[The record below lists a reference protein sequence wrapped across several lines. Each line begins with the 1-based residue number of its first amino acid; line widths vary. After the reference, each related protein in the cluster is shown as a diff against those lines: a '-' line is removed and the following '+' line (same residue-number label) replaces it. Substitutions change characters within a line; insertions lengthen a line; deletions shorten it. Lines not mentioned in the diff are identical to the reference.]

1 MMAGD
6 SSPSVAG
13 LIAAGGAGGA
23 IPLMVSLPAGET
35 APVLGAGG
43 VAGPIGPAGAPETSA
58 AAPGGG
64 LAEVAAIGSC
74 VFADAV
80 VSGRARPATALAS
93 NALRARYGS
102 TSPWPKTASRPG
114 APRSRAVENRT

>member
-1 MMAGD
+1 MVAGD
-6 SSPSVAG
+6 SSSSVAAG
-13 LIAAGGAGGA
+13 PTGGAGGV
-23 IPLMVSLPAGET
+23 IPLIVSLPAGET

-43 VAGPIGPAGAPETSA
+43 VAGPIGPAGAPETSP

-64 LAEVAAIGSC
+64 LAEVVATVTC

-80 VSGRARPATALAS
+80 VSGRPRPATALAS

-102 TSPWPKTASRPG
+102 TRP
-114 APRSRAVENRT
+114 

>member
-1 MMAGD
+1 MVAGD
-6 SSPSVAG
+6 SSGSVAG
-13 LIAAGGAGGA
+13 LSATGGAGGA

-43 VAGPIGPAGAPETSA
+43 VAGPIGPAGAPETSP

-64 LAEVAAIGSC
+64 LAEVVATVTC

-80 VSGRARPATALAS
+80 VSGTGRPRPATALAS
-93 NALRARYGS
+93 KALRA
-102 TSPWPKTASRPG
+102 
-114 APRSRAVENRT
+114 